1 MGALFTKVVASIL
14 MMLMAASGSTI
25 NNDVSVENQGKEI
38 IQGDKVSYSN
48 LADKE
53 RQNLC
58 QGALNGASISQARQK
73 VFFDH
78 VKQFNQIV
86 GDKELAKAFEV
97 GKITETKYD
106 PFAMGELWQ
115 KKQPNFMG
123 YNCRI
128 TAYSLFGD
136 NLSLGAGKIPQ
147 KSENGILDFDLIALK
162 QDKSAM
168 VGKKDLEGFKALYT
182 EVPTMLTKDK
192 NIHLKNMQKAWQ
204 QRGLSF
210 KKNSKVSLISFVI
223 HDQAEEE
230 KSYLFIGHVGLL
242 FPKEDGGFYFVEKVA
257 FQEPYRLNDFPSK
270 EALHD
275 YLMGKYDID
284 FNQETAR
291 PFIMENDQ
299 LMVVQMGEQ
308 VIFLKKL

>member
-1 MGALFTKVVASIL
+1 MITLFSKVVATL
-14 MMLMAASGSTI
+14 LLTFTAMGSGTAIDNTLALEDKNAQVAKS
-25 NNDVSVENQGKEI
+25 EI
-38 IQGDKVSYSN
+38 EVSYTN
-48 LADKE
+48 LADDKS
-53 RQNLC
+53 QALGKTIL
-58 QGALNGASISQARQK
+58 QGAGISQARQK
-73 VFFDH
+73 VLFDH
-78 VKQFNQIV
+78 VNQFNQVV
-86 GDKELAKAFEV
+86 GDKALAKDFEK
-97 GKITETKYD
+97 GKATETKYD
-106 PFAMGELWQ
+106 PFAVGELWQ

-128 TAYSLFGD
+128 TAYSLFAD
-136 NLSLGAGKIPQ
+136 NLSLGTGKIPQ

-182 EVPTMLTKDK
+182 DVPTSLTKDE

-223 HDQAEEE
+223 HDLAEAD
-230 KSYLFIGHVGLL
+230 KSYLFVGHVGLL
-242 FPKEDGGFYFVEKVA
+242 FPKEDGGFYFLEKVA

-270 EALHD
+270 KALWD
-275 YLMGKYDID
+275 YLMDKYDTD

-299 LMVVQMGEQ
+299 LMVV
-308 VIFLKKL
+308 